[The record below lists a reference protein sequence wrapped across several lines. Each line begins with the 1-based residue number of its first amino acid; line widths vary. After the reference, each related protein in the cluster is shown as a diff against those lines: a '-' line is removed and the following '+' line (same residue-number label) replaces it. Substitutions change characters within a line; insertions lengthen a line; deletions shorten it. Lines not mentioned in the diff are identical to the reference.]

1 MEQRHLMQEEP
12 SVGQKSHGTKMAPAI
27 PKKKNELTNGNEHS
41 KEPSATPKN
50 QKPFS
55 VPRSAQQVASDDHAE
70 RTQSFSRGE
79 KPLSVVG
86 SPNFFYMN
94 AAYSSSVEVLPALYA
109 TVDLSKKTKNKNPAE
124 RASDNAV
131 TLTRHQSKSSDSILE
146 GSPPKFTHFAAFATG
161 TECKDYED
169 ACITMI
175 PPQKPSTER
184 VSWAHANLVNQSDPQ
199 GERAEGVTNLPVLP
213 EKKGSYQG
221 QVEAL
226 ERTLTEVSH
235 LTQQEK

>member
-1 MEQRHLMQEEP
+1 MQEEP
-12 SVGQKSHGTKMAPAI
+12 SAGQKSHGTKMAPAI

-50 QKPFS
+50 QKPSS

-146 GSPPKFTHFAAFATG
+146 GSPPKFTHLKLISLLSKSSF
-161 TECKDYED
+161 
-169 ACITMI
+169 I
-175 PPQKPSTER
+175 PS
-184 VSWAHANLVNQSDPQ
+184 VNQESQPQ
-199 GERAEGVTNLPVLP
+199 LVVSVEKTFSTGQSIYVL
-213 EKKGSYQG
+213 
-221 QVEAL
+221 
-226 ERTLTEVSH
+226 
-235 LTQQEK
+235 